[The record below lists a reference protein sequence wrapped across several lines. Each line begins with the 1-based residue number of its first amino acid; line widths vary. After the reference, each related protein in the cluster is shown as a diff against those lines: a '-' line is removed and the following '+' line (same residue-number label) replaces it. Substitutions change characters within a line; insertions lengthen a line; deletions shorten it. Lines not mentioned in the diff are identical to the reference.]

1 MKLPRRVL
9 SRIAWV
15 TAFGVGFGF
24 VESSVVVYL
33 RDLYYP
39 GGFSFPLR
47 LMSTGHV
54 LMEALREIATLVV
67 LVSVAALAAKRTWE
81 RVGYFL
87 LGFGVW
93 DIFYYVWLALL
104 IGWPASL
111 IDWDVLFLIPIPWI
125 GPVIAPLLL
134 SLQMAILGA
143 MIPLRLE
150 SGLVFSPGVREW
162 GLGIAAT
169 ALILIS
175 FLSDTGASLHGA
187 LPEPYSYLCLS
198 LGILLYGGAFLLAC
212 RRELTRKA

>member
-33 RDLYYP
+33 RGLYYP

-150 SGLVFSPGVREW
+150 WGLRFGPGVREW

-169 ALILIS
+169 ALILTS